1 MIIALFLNSSKQNA
15 KNLAMGIKEFLTQR
29 GVTVVTQE
37 DEASIIEAPSLTDID
52 PATIDCALTLG
63 GDGTILRMVHQ
74 YPKVLAPI
82 LGINLGSLG
91 FMADI
96 PIADIYPSLQHLLN
110 GNYTVQ
116 DRLMMEGESVTKE
129 QCYAVNEI
137 VFHRAKNASL
147 IELAFHVD
155 GHYLN
160 TFSADGVIVSTPTGS
175 TAYSL
180 AAGGPILSPEL
191 EAFILTPICPHTI
204 SNRPIVLLPNQ
215 EIQVQYISENDPIE
229 VTFDGF
235 GHFVMKTGEFFK
247 ITRSERNFRII
258 HLPHH
263 DYFSTLRKKLAW
275 VGKLKP

>member
-1 MIIALFLNSSKQNA
+1 MIIALFLNSSKRNA
-15 KNLAMGIKEFLTQR
+15 KNLAIGIREFLTQR

-37 DEASIIEAPSLTDID
+37 NESAIIGAPSLTDID

-63 GDGTILRMVHQ
+63 GDGTILRMVHDN
-74 YPKVLAPI
+74 PKIQAPI

-96 PIADIYPSLQHLLN
+96 PIADIYPSLQQLLS
-110 GNYTVQ
+110 GNFTVQ
-116 DRLMMEGESVTKE
+116 ERLMMKGESVTKE
-129 QCYAVNEI
+129 HCYAVNEI

-155 GHYLN
+155 GRYLN

-191 EAFILTPICPHTI
+191 EAYILTPICPHTI
-204 SNRPIVLLPNQ
+204 SNRPIVLLPYQ
-215 EIQVQYISENDPIE
+215 EIQVQYISEHDPIE
-229 VTFDGF
+229 ITFDGF
-235 GHFVMKTGEFFK
+235 GQILMKTGEVFR
-247 ITRSERNFRII
+247 ITRSERNFKLIQ
-258 HLPHH
+258 LPHH
-263 DYFSTLRKKLAW
+263 DYFATLRKKLAW
-275 VGKLKP
+275 VGKLKA